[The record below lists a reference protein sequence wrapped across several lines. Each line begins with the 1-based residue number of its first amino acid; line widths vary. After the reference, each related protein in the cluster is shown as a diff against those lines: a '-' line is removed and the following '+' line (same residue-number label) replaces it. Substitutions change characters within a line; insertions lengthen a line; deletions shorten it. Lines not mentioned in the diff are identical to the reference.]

1 MPSSGHYLDAL
12 FFDIRVH
19 SLYVLPVDVGSIHFS
34 DISSV
39 SNHLN
44 WAWLVQ
50 LFGMYTRGSAIAEGP
65 RDALVS
71 RNSATTK
78 YRYRVALFA

>member
-44 WAWLVQ
+44 WAWLV
-50 LFGMYTRGSAIAEGP
+50 
-65 RDALVS
+65 
-71 RNSATTK
+71 
-78 YRYRVALFA
+78 